1 MEKRIAV
8 AVDGSPTSLAA
19 LHWAC
24 TLFEGSRDGMLVVHV
39 LDQGVLWG
47 EEATAAYAGA
57 TATDLE
63 HLADSWVAESRA
75 LEHVVEEVA
84 RSYHCHLEF
93 RTITVE
99 PGEGGAAA
107 AFLRVAQQWGAQAVV
122 TGRRRNPG
130 LVDRLLGSFSRW
142 LVAHAEVP
150 VVLVP
155 PPATFRSAR

>member
-24 TLFEGSRDGMLVVHV
+24 TWLEGGREGILVVHV
-39 LDQGVLWG
+39 LDRGVLWR

-63 HLADSWVAESRA
+63 HLADSWAAENRD
-75 LEHVVEEVA
+75 LEKVVEAVA
-84 RSYHCHLEF
+84 QTHGCRLEF

-99 PGEGGAAA
+99 PGDGGAAA

-130 LVDRLLGSFSRW
+130 LVDKLLGSFSRW

-155 PPATFRSAR
+155 PPATYGSAG